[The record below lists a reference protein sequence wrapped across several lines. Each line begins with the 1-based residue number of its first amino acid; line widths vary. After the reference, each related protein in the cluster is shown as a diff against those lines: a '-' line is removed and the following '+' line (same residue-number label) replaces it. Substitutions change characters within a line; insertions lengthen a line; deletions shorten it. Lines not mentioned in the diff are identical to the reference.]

1 MHTVVVNRNSSPFD
15 VYIGRPGPWGNP
27 YGTSTEES
35 LAEHL
40 VETREEAIKCY
51 RTWMCFRLYLAGLS
65 SDDDPDRQLKQELL
79 DLQGKRLGCWCAPK
93 LCHGDVLKELSDALA
108 AGKTLQVGPDGYYF
122 G

>member
-40 VETREEAIKCY
+40 VETRVEAIECY
-51 RTWMCFRLYLAGLS
+51 RKWMCNRLYI
-65 SDDDPDRQLKQELL
+65 DPGSQLKGELL

-93 LCHGDVLKELSDALA
+93 PCHGDVLKELSDALA
-108 AGKTLQVGPDGYYF
+108 AGKDIQLGRDGHFYF
-122 G
+122 A